1 MHPDLSGFHGAP
13 VTYAMFVGIAATSAA
28 AFFTLPGRNL
38 LTDCELITRNHQ
50 YWRLFT
56 GQFTFNHGIAASFGL
71 YLLYQFR
78 VLERQ
83 MGSYKFGSSAFC
95 IMNLS
100 SFYMFCLCQLWS
112 KNARNFDTSGGYML
126 FGYLL
131 YYYHRFIPRLQ
142 PNAYTFFNVNL
153 SDKSLTYIMM
163 LMMLG
168 RDVRTLILF
177 VPGWYLGLL
186 WSTTRVGDIR
196 LPWIITSFFRL
207 FRPLFSVV
215 PASAA
220 SAQRQRRAMEAQQR
234 LFGQRG
240 APAQGQPHPEGRA
253 NASQSAQGQ
262 GYRDQLLPGGPPD
275 GMLAPHLAA
284 RPPSQE
290 AIQQLMA
297 LGFDRDRSLRALQIT
312 ENNVQ
317 AAANRLLNAFS
328 NEKTIPNSSEI
339 HNPTRRRRTTASH
352 LQHSPSNTHS
362 SNTVDKIK
370 IRTKRRN
377 LLKLTPIEAID
388 LTPAENGRVRNVY
401 CTLVLLD
408 SELREIRG
416 EKHRTPPLRQAT
428 PVWSPLKAT
437 MVRSG
442 ESGVESYQPIGIG
455 AAAVAEEYTFGTIV
469 NIRKA
474 KYLLIKCKDKG
485 RMETD
490 DLGRLLLSL
499 DDILSGPDIENE
511 RIAWYDLQL
520 GHGGKLKQVQ
530 GKVRIATRTVREP
543 SLHQLWACAEQLR
556 NEVPSRDRSLYL
568 KPHPCVITG
577 KEATEWMLCHGPKRP
592 MDGGISCSTE
602 EEAILLGSCLLR
614 RGILVHTTGS
624 GDASRFINS
633 GWRYYRFAVHHLD
646 PNKQRDANKL
656 KTLILSGKAEEEDEE
671 AEDSISTVAAGLHV
685 PADES
690 KKSVHSQSSISHKA
704 PGTTST
710 KAKQTLAKS
719 TGSKSSRSGSTGIT
733 AVRKASSE
741 GDRTRTASNAGR
753 GKSKSKLQIENFEL
767 LKVLGTG
774 SFGRVLSARG
784 PDGKVYAIKIIS
796 KIGLENAHRQNAKIE
811 RDILK
816 QVDHP
821 FVASLQFAFQNEDK
835 LYLGMEFFNGG
846 DLRHHLTSQAV
857 PPAVPGMINTSQR
870 FTESRIQLYAAELV
884 AGLAH
889 LHSME
894 IIYRDLKPENIII
907 AKDGHIVLVDFGLSK
922 FDSKQI
928 KAHSLAG
935 SPEYIAPE
943 VLSVAKS
950 PSSETKA
957 EEPNQSG
964 YDKTCDWWSL
974 GILIFEMF
982 VGRTPFKDENTAI
995 MYRNIREGQLFLPP
1009 SLPETAR
1016 SLLIGLLERDA
1027 SRRLGANETVP
1038 FSIMKH
1044 PFFQTIDWDAL
1055 QRKEIEPE
1063 WIPDVVDD
1071 ADAKYIDNE
1080 FINQIPVDT
1089 PEWRML
1095 DSVDREREYLPDFT
1109 FQPKQII

>member
-1 MHPDLSGFHGAP
+1 MENE
-13 VTYAMFVGIAATSAA
+13 
-28 AFFTLPGRNL
+28 AFQSQDQTNQ
-38 LTDCELITRNHQ
+38 N
-50 YWRLFT
+50 
-56 GQFTFNHGIAASFGL
+56 
-71 YLLYQFR
+71 
-78 VLERQ
+78 V
-83 MGSYKFGSSAFC
+83 
-95 IMNLS
+95 
-100 SFYMFCLCQLWS
+100 S
-112 KNARNFDTSGGYML
+112 KNTISESQRSDDNSMRYRNRSNHTSEGKT
-126 FGYLL
+126 LL
-131 YYYHRFIPRLQ
+131 PTTTA
-142 PNAYTFFNVNL
+142 PK
-153 SDKSLTYIMM
+153 SKSL
-163 LMMLG
+163 
-168 RDVRTLILF
+168 
-177 VPGWYLGLL
+177 
-186 WSTTRVGDIR
+186 
-196 LPWIITSFFRL
+196 
-207 FRPLFSVV
+207 
-215 PASAA
+215 AS
-220 SAQRQRRAMEAQQR
+220 SC
-234 LFGQRG
+234 
-240 APAQGQPHPEGRA
+240 
-253 NASQSAQGQ
+253 
-262 GYRDQLLPGGPPD
+262 
-275 GMLAPHLAA
+275 
-284 RPPSQE
+284 
-290 AIQQLMA
+290 I
-297 LGFDRDRSLRALQIT
+297 
-312 ENNVQ
+312 
-317 AAANRLLNAFS
+317 AFS
-328 NEKTIPNSSEI
+328 NDKTPASSNELQ
-339 HNPTRRRRTTASH
+339 NQPRRRKTTASY
-352 LQHSPSNTHS
+352 LKHSPNNTQS
-362 SNTVDKIK
+362 SNSVDKIK
-370 IRTKRRN
+370 IRTKRRS

-388 LTPAENGRVRNVY
+388 LTPAENGRTRNVY

-416 EKHRTPPLRQAT
+416 EKYRTPPLRQVT

-437 MVRSG
+437 MVRSV

-455 AAAVAEEYTFGTIV
+455 AAAVAEEYTFGTVV

-499 DDILSGPDIENE
+499 DDILSGSDTENE

-520 GHGGKLKQVQ
+520 GHGGRLKQVQ

-543 SLHQLWACAEQLR
+543 SLYQLWACAEQLR
-556 NEVPSRDRSLYL
+556 KEVPSRDRSLYL

-614 RGILVHTTGS
+614 RGILVHVTGS
-624 GDASRFINS
+624 GDSQRFINS

-671 AEDSISTVAAGLHV
+671 AEDSLSMVTAGMHV
-685 PADES
+685 PMENES
-690 KKSVHSQSSISHKA
+690 KKSGQSLSSMRHKSSDA
-704 PGTTST
+704 MSSKPKRS
-710 KAKQTLAKS
+710 LSKS
-719 TGSKSSRSGSTGIT
+719 NGSKSSRSNSTGTT
-733 AVRKASSE
+733 AVRKASLE
-741 GDRTRTASNAGR
+741 ADRAQSTNKADR
-753 GKSKSKLQIENFEL
+753 GKSKSKLRIEDFEL

-774 SFGRVLSARG
+774 TFGRVLSARG
-784 PDGKVYAIKIIS
+784 PDGQVYAIKIIS
-796 KIGLENAHRQNAKIE
+796 KIGLENSHRRNAKIE

-846 DLRHHLTSQAV
+846 DLRHHLTSEAV
-857 PPAVPGMINTSQR
+857 SPAVPGIVNTTQR

-922 FDSKQI
+922 FDSQRI

-943 VLSVAKS
+943 VLAVATTT
-950 PSSETKA
+950 SSETKSK
-957 EEPNQSG
+957 EHNQIG
-964 YDKTCDWWSL
+964 YDKSCDWWSL

-1009 SLPETAR
+1009 ALPDSAR

-1027 SRRLGANETVP
+1027 SKRLGANETVP
-1038 FSIMKH
+1038 FSIMRH
-1044 PFFQTIDWDAL
+1044 SFFQNIDWDAL

-1063 WIPDVVDD
+1063 WVPDIIDD

-1080 FINQIPVDT
+1080 FVNQLPVDT

-1109 FQPKQII
+1109 FQPKQML